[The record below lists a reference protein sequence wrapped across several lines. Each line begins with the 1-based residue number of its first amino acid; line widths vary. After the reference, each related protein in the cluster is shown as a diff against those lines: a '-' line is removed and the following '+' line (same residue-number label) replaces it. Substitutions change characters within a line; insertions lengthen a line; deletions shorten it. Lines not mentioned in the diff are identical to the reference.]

1 MATCTNCKAELTEG
15 YDFCLACGM
24 PVPTDVAVPDLDDGA
39 QPEVLPPLPPQG
51 ATATPEPPPFIPP
64 PPPAG
69 QDAPAVFAAGA
80 MPTSEERT
88 WTIAAHIS
96 AFVSLVGIPPVIG
109 PLVVWL
115 MKKDSSPTIDA
126 HGKEAVNFN
135 LSFLLYGIVAFLL
148 LFVRIGF
155 ILLPV
160 VAIAWF
166 VLVIVGTMKASN
178 GEFYRYPVTIRF
190 IK

>member
-24 PVPTDVAVPDLDDGA
+24 PVPTDAAVPNLDDDA
-39 QPEVLPPLPPQG
+39 QPEVRPPLPPQG
-51 ATATPEPPPFIPP
+51 ATTAPEPPPFIPP

-69 QDAPAVFAAGA
+69 QDAPAVFAVGG
-80 MPTSEERT
+80 MPASEERT

-96 AFVSLVGIPPVIG
+96 AFVGLVGIPPLIG
-109 PLVVWL
+109 PLVIWL
-115 MKKDSSPTIDA
+115 MKKDLSPVVDA

-135 LSFLLYGIVAFLL
+135 LSFLLYGIVSALLIFVLIGFLL
-148 LFVRIGF
+148 VPIVLIG
-155 ILLPV
+155 
-160 VAIAWF
+160 WF
-166 VLVIVGTMKASN
+166 VLVIVATMKVSN
-178 GEFYRYPVTIRF
+178 GEPYRYPLTIRF